1 MLQGLQTFIEIE
13 SLITSGI
20 KLVSLSESERGCEL
34 MASLSK
40 IDKQKVINLS
50 NLIVS
55 SLEVESGRKQINIK
69 SGIFEE
75 LD

>member
-1 MLQGLQTFIEIE
+1 MT
-13 SLITSGI
+13 
-20 KLVSLSESERGCEL
+20 
-34 MASLSK
+34 SLSK

>member
-1 MLQGLQTFIEIE
+1 MLQGLQTFMEIE
-13 SLITSGI
+13 SLISSGI
-20 KLVSLSESERGCEL
+20 KLVSLSESEKGCEL

>member
-1 MLQGLQTFIEIE
+1 VT
-13 SLITSGI
+13 
-20 KLVSLSESERGCEL
+20 LSESEKGCEL
-34 MASLSK
+34 LSSLSI
-40 IDKQKVINLS
+40 IDAEKVISLS

-69 SGIFEE
+69 TGIFEE

>member
-1 MLQGLQTFIEIE
+1 MEIE
-13 SLITSGI
+13 SLITSSI
-20 KLVSLSESERGCEL
+20 KLVSLSESEKGCEL
-34 MASLSK
+34 LSSLK
-40 IDKQKVINLS
+40 KVDTEKVISLS

-69 SGIFEE
+69 TGIFEE

>member
-1 MLQGLQTFIEIE
+1 MLQGLQTFMEIE
-13 SLITSGI
+13 SLISSGI
-20 KLVSLSESERGCEL
+20 KLVSLSESEKGCEF

-40 IDKQKVINLS
+40 IDTQKVISLS

>member
-1 MLQGLQTFIEIE
+1 
-13 SLITSGI
+13 
-20 KLVSLSESERGCEL
+20 

-40 IDKQKVINLS
+40 IDKQKVISLS